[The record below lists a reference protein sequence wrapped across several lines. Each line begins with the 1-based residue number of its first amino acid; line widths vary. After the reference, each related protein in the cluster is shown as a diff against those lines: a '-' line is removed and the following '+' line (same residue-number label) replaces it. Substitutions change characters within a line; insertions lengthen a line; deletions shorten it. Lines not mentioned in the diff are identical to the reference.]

1 MIHKTSTKLNFECLF
16 TKIKIL
22 SALNY
27 CQGMKYQVKKNV
39 KLTEFSTGG
48 GCGCKVSPEVLKKL
62 LNSERIKLLPKDLIV
77 GLTNSDDAAVYK
89 IDKERA
95 IVATTDFFMPIVNNP
110 SEFGEISATN
120 ALSDLYAMGAKPL
133 FALAIVAMPIKK
145 ISLNII
151 KKIISG
157 GEKICKNAGIPIA
170 GGHTIES
177 SEPIYGLVAIGIIKI
192 REIKTNS
199 KAEHEDDLILT
210 KPIGTGILSTAIKKD
225 IASKEQYNELIK
237 SCTKLNDVGI
247 YLSEKNLVSSMT
259 DVTGFGLLGHLK
271 EICLAS
277 KKKAIIQYKK
287 IPIFEGTEKL
297 VDNKIF
303 TGASSRNWNSYKK
316 YISKNSKVEQIKK
329 IILSD
334 PQTSGGLLL
343 SCKKQNSKKIL
354 KILKS
359 RRFKSSTI
367 IGSIKNGK
375 TKICIK

>member
-89 IDKERA
+89 IDKEKA

-151 KKIISG
+151 KKNNIWWR
-157 GEKICKNAGIPIA
+157 KN
-170 GGHTIES
+170 
-177 SEPIYGLVAIGIIKI
+177 
-192 REIKTNS
+192 
-199 KAEHEDDLILT
+199 
-210 KPIGTGILSTAIKKD
+210 
-225 IASKEQYNELIK
+225 
-237 SCTKLNDVGI
+237 
-247 YLSEKNLVSSMT
+247 M
-259 DVTGFGLLGHLK
+259 
-271 EICLAS
+271 
-277 KKKAIIQYKK
+277 
-287 IPIFEGTEKL
+287 
-297 VDNKIF
+297 
-303 TGASSRNWNSYKK
+303 
-316 YISKNSKVEQIKK
+316 
-329 IILSD
+329 
-334 PQTSGGLLL
+334 
-343 SCKKQNSKKIL
+343 
-354 KILKS
+354 
-359 RRFKSSTI
+359 
-367 IGSIKNGK
+367 
-375 TKICIK
+375 